1 MVSWSIHDVFLG
13 LRTKAEM
20 KTEEIWARW
29 APTLCG
35 YGLARSGP
43 WASSGLQGCAGKGGR
58 RLDFGDYIVR
68 KREFRARKYGA
79 QSPADAPRRRGGGAA
94 GAGCFLK
101 PEYAC
106 CHIVRSS
113 WVVACLMPQKTTE
126 AGTCANPSGT
136 LLALSG
142 PFEIIVVAG
151 DVRLLPIAE
160 SDFEHPNGAG
170 AGVAG

>member
-1 MVSWSIHDVFLG
+1 MGEMGTNVMRLWPCAKRPMG
-13 LRTKAEM
+13 LVRP
-20 KTEEIWARW
+20 AR
-29 APTLCG
+29 LRG
-35 YGLARSGP
+35 E
-43 WASSGLQGCAGKGGR
+43 GGR

-79 QSPADAPRRRGGGAA
+79 QSPADAPRRRGGGVA